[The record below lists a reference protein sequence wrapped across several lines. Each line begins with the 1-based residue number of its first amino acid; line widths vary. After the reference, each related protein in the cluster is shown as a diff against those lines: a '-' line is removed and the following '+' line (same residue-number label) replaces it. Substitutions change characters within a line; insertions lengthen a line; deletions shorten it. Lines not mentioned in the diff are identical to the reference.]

1 MNNKEKSKTI
11 LRILNN
17 ISEIEAYKKVLV
29 EFFQSQRKGITSEI
43 LFQEVFDFSL
53 ESFYEYVKSY
63 SPDIETV
70 LPSGNITMEEIFE
83 DL

>member
-1 MNNKEKSKTI
+1 LVDCI
-11 LRILNN
+11 
-17 ISEIEAYKKVLV
+17 EIEAYKKVLV